1 MLTTRANLGVGVI
14 AGKLYALGGQNGGEP
29 MNVFEM
35 YDPVADVWTS
45 KASFPT
51 GIANPVIGIIDGKM
65 YVAGGLEVCCTSL
78 ATLRVYDPAT
88 DAWTSKA
95 SMPSGRNQAA
105 GGAINGILYVSG
117 GIEPADNTKTLFAY
131 DPATDSWTTKAPMST
146 ARGGHAAATINDK
159 LYVVGGNSSGG
170 VGPLTSLE
178 VYTPTGTPPPR
189 PPVGPPTDKDLCKKG
204 GWQIFNTPRTFK
216 NQGDC
221 IQFVNTGK

>member
-1 MLTTRANLGVGVI
+1 
-14 AGKLYALGGQNGGEP
+14 

-35 YDPVADVWTS
+35 YDPVADLWTTR
-45 KASFPT
+45 ASFPT
-51 GIANPVIGIIDGKM
+51 GIANPVVGIIDGKM

-105 GGAINGILYVSG
+105 GGVINGILYVSG
-117 GIEPADNTKTLFAY
+117 GIEPADNTDTLFAY
-131 DPATDSWTTKAPMST
+131 DPVTDSWTMKAPMSA
-146 ARGGHAAATINDK
+146 ARGGHAAAIINDK

-170 VGPLTSLE
+170 VGPLASLE
-178 VYTPTGTPPPR
+178 VYTPGTPTPTPT
-189 PPVGPPTDKDLCKKG
+189 PGPTNKDQCKNG
-204 GWQIFNTPRTFK
+204 GWQTFHTPRTFK